1 MRIAHTCACCGLDLS
16 RERAPA
22 DPIYGLPIVVCPRC
36 AQAVVRRRHPVQA
49 RSRQISANIQSIMG
63 LAVRVAGSLGL
74 AGAIIGL
81 SVLVEDAHF
90 RAMRRDISPLLD
102 EMFIVGGCL
111 WLAVAGAIGVWLGA
125 MFAHWRALPLVAA
138 WLAGLFVLVAIP
150 GLAGVIEDLVED
162 RARGSVWEAL
172 VGPGGWIRE
181 SQRVLLLLGASVVP
195 LFVGYP
201 WGRLIERSAGRVRRR
216 RMWRRRRALRR
227 RNS

>member
-1 MRIAHTCACCGLDLS
+1 M
-16 RERAPA
+16 RAPA
-22 DPIYGLPIVVCPRC
+22 DPVYRLPIVVCPRC

-90 RAMRRDISPLLD
+90 RATRRDMNPVLD

-125 MFAHWRALPLVAA
+125 MFAHWRVLPLVAA
-138 WLAGLFVLVAIP
+138 WLAGLVALVAMP
-150 GLAGVIEDLVED
+150 GVAGVIEDLGED
-162 RARGSVWEAL
+162 RAIGSVWEMFL
-172 VGPGGWIRE
+172 GPGSWLRE
-181 SQRVLLLLGASVVP
+181 NQRVLLGVGASVVP

-201 WGRLIERSAGRVRRR
+201 LGRLIERQAARVRRR